1 MGRSKRSKV
10 VHLTKTKKQPK
21 DSKTVWVE
29 KVRTFVNKYDNIFV
43 FSHEN
48 MTTVPFRAIQAEFAD
63 SK

>member
-1 MGRSKRSKV
+1 MGKSKRSKV
-10 VHLTKTKKQPK
+10 VHLTKTKKKPK
-21 DSKTVWVE
+21 DNKTLWVE
-29 KVRTFVNKYDNIFV
+29 KIRGFVNKYENAFV